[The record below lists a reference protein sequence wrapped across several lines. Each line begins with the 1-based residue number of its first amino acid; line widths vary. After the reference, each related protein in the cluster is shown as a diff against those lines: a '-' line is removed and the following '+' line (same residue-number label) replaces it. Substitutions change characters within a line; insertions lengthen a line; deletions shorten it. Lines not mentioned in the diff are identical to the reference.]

1 MIQKALLGLTVEELN
16 MILLCTARNKND
28 IIIELKSFLDTS
40 DPDMAEIIHSTIE
53 KAYDLTEEEFKIIFM
68 K

>member
-1 MIQKALLGLTVEELN
+1 MIQKALLGLTVEEMN